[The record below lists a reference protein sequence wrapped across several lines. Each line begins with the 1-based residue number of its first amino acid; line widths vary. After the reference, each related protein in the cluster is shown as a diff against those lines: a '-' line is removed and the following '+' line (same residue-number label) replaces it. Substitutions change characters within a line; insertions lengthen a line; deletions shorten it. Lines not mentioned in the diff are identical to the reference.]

1 MSDGADT
8 ISAVP
13 RTTKPALPPV
23 VSFALA
29 AVLIVVGAFALWQAW
44 LVLEVGR
51 GAAHADAVR
60 AATVAA
66 IAAQVQAD
74 QKVIAQAVEDASVQ
88 QALQQD
94 DGRVAAAAALG
105 GCATTTQT
113 AAKVQ
118 VAVAKACPIA
128 KATVTALQGVPN
140 LSAKLQADLAQ
151 AAPLITTACAGNA
164 TLDATTAQSLVQT
177 GIPAMIADVQASGM
191 AESTKQTVV
200 GALTATSI
208 VLQVALAQ

>member
-1 MSDGADT
+1 MKNV
-8 ISAVP
+8 IRV
-13 RTTKPALPPV
+13 
-23 VSFALA
+23 
-29 AVLIVVGAFALWQAW
+29 IV
-44 LVLEVGR
+44 
-51 GAAHADAVR
+51 
-60 AATVAA
+60 ATS
-66 IAAQVQAD
+66 I
-74 QKVIAQAVEDASVQ
+74 
-88 QALQQD
+88 
-94 DGRVAAAAALG
+94 VAAAAALG